1 MEKRGGMVMNINR
14 ATHIARHN
22 LCVEAGISRA
32 VPNRKTHKWL
42 EFWKIIVEALE
53 KQKPKKPQRWGDGY
67 ADGHLVYDMWECPGC
82 AKDYELEYEEYD
94 HCPNCGQKLDWE
106 VEV

>member
-1 MEKRGGMVMNINR
+1 MNINR

-32 VPNRKTHKWL
+32 VPNRATHKWL

-53 KQKPKKPQRWGDGY
+53 KQKPKKPTKVDDGGIRY
-67 ADGHLVYDMWECPGC
+67 TDTYR
-82 AKDYELEYEEYD
+82 
-94 HCPNCGQKLDWE
+94 CPNCEKAFTGTGIADYCYHCGQRIDWE
-106 VEV
+106 VEEDE

>member
-32 VPNRKTHKWL
+32 VPSRKTHKWL

-67 ADGHLVYDMWECPGC
+67 ADGHLVYDMWNCPTC
-82 AKDYELEYEEYD
+82 NKTYELDYD
-94 HCPNCGQKLDWE
+94 KYDYCPHCGQHINWE
-106 VEV
+106 E